1 VDGTGAAGGLTILAS
16 SATALVL
23 DKPAGLPLDPGRRGG
38 PSLADLLPALARGRF
53 VPQPAHRL
61 DQDTAGCLV
70 VGLSRAAV
78 AELGRLFAAR
88 EVAKTYW
95 AVLCDGPIHRSGDAA
110 CADRILP
117 DQGTLDAPLAK
128 RSTRADGWRMVVAPD
143 GQPARTA
150 WRVLGRGPGLA
161 WVEFRPQTGRTHQL
175 RAHAAHLGAP
185 ILGDARYGGGAGA
198 MHLLARHIALPG
210 LEATAPVPAH
220 MQEAIAACGG

>member
-1 VDGTGAAGGLTILAS
+1 MTILAA

-38 PSLADLLPALARGRF
+38 PSLADHLPALARGRF
-53 VPQPAHRL
+53 VPQPAHLL

-70 VGLSRAAV
+70 LGLSRAAV

-88 EVAKTYW
+88 QVAKTYW
-95 AVLCDGPIHRSGDAA
+95 AVLVGGIAET
-110 CADRILP
+110 
-117 DQGTLDAPLAK
+117 GTLDAPLAK

-150 WRVLGRGPGLA
+150 WRVLGRAPGLL
-161 WVEFRPQTGRTHQL
+161 WVELRPETGRTHQL

-198 MHLLARHIALPG
+198 MHLLARHIMLPG

-220 MQEAIAACGG
+220 MQDAIAACGG